1 MICIRLKM
9 IRLKIKKN
17 YFLRILNSYYVL
29 YIYIFVLSDMNE
41 YILNYFP
48 LHIQNFNIY
57 FEIFNVIF
65 VSLFLRPRLLY
76 YDVI

>member
-17 YFLRILNSYYVL
+17 YFLRILNSYYV

-41 YILNYFP
+41 YILNYFL

>member
-1 MICIRLKM
+1 MFDI
-9 IRLKIKKN
+9 
-17 YFLRILNSYYVL
+17 